1 MNFSYPCRI
10 REKLI
15 YNRGVMGVEMTY
27 LSLYKLCA
35 VESLSGKL
43 IVNASD
49 RDSWWL
55 VLEWTWIASQELG
68 ILYPILT
75 KVTWET
81 WRESLQGTAQWC
93 TGTTHSTARTTTQ
106 TNPAFPLDHI
116 SSLEEQGGCVKNNY
130 TDLSNSSPE
139 LTPYPPRR
147 AVTSFVDHGYVCLLS
162 GLVSE
167 FI

>member
-55 VLEWTWIASQELG
+55 VLE
-68 ILYPILT
+68 
-75 KVTWET
+75 
-81 WRESLQGTAQWC
+81 
-93 TGTTHSTARTTTQ
+93 
-106 TNPAFPLDHI
+106 
-116 SSLEEQGGCVKNNY
+116 
-130 TDLSNSSPE
+130 
-139 LTPYPPRR
+139 
-147 AVTSFVDHGYVCLLS
+147 
-162 GLVSE
+162 
-167 FI
+167 